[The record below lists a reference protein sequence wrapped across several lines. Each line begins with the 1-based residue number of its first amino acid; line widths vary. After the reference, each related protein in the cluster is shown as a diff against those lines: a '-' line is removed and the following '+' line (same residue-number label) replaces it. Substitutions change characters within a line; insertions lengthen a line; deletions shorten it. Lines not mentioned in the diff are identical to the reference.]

1 MLQSIQ
7 SEESHLPAHR
17 EINLRVPI
25 ELITII
31 FNMARA
37 NDKPKYN
44 TNIRICQVWHRY
56 LSGDHQVAQKML
68 PACRKGKSK
77 SFLLSSRRGAYHT
90 ADYYSTV
97 LYTVLFLKRIPAACS
112 IIVFPSPVSPVLRK
126 RRPPHSAQ
134 CDGLSAAPAERV
146 QTARSVVIV

>member
-37 NDKPKYN
+37 NDKPKHN
-44 TNIRICQVWHRY
+44 TNIRIRQVWHRY

-77 SFLLSSRRGAYHT
+77 IISLVFQEGSISFLFQI
-90 ADYYSTV
+90 
-97 LYTVLFLKRIPAACS
+97 YTINEMVCHFIEQP
-112 IIVFPSPVSPVLRK
+112 
-126 RRPPHSAQ
+126 RRPPAAQ
-134 CDGLSAAPAERV
+134 RLVSFHRPCAAKRLVYLRGHAHPLY
-146 QTARSVVIV
+146 S